1 MFRYKY
7 KLRGMEHGVKWQR
20 LCVLNYIIQ
29 NIIVCEIE
37 FSTKMLKAPW
47 YPDSQDMKTNWWLWC
62 GKRKEEHIEYT
73 LLHMMTRR
81 LCSVSGQCLGLCKQ
95 ASIALVIVTTPA
107 IWNIFFSFRNQ
118 MFFFFKYLYEIIIW
132 QKHIIFALPNTE
144 FRFHPTCLHS

>member
-7 KLRGMEHGVKWQR
+7 KLRGMEHSVKWQR

-81 LCSVSGQCLGLCKQ
+81 LCSVSGLCLGLCKQ

-107 IWNIFFSFRNQ
+107 IWNIFFLFETKCFFLKTLVRNN
-118 MFFFFKYLYEIIIW
+118 YLAKTHNIG
-132 QKHIIFALPNTE
+132 FAE
-144 FRFHPTCLHS
+144 YRIGFHPTCLHS